1 MGANPHT
8 SFGSERI
15 AMAVVPAGKLADGA
29 SLSFHATD
37 RSMRPASATQ
47 VRRPIYTS
55 AVGRWKAYEGYLGP
69 LLKELRASGE
79 FRENGICFSLIATD

>member
-1 MGANPHT
+1 
-8 SFGSERI
+8 
-15 AMAVVPAGKLADGA
+15 
-29 SLSFHATD
+29 
-37 RSMRPASATQ
+37 MRPASATQ